1 MNFQGA
7 FLYQLPYYFLIPI
20 GTTLLL
26 VYFSGRLSG
35 WSGERPFRHLF
46 LLHLY
51 YLLFSIPAAL
61 LIGTI
66 DDLPTATMFLA
77 ALFFYGYLNIIP
89 LWIIFR
95 CRGKFRRK
103 TVRVILLIY
112 GVSALAIG
120 AYAQFIEPY
129 NIEVT
134 HHQVY
139 WPEAP
144 EMTIVQISDIQ
155 SEYLT
160 SREERAA
167 RIVDDLKPDL
177 VLVTGDYYSGDRR
190 YQNAGFRAARYLLKR
205 LRAEY
210 GVFAVSG
217 SSNIPEEHPAIF
229 KDTGVKYLDN
239 NNVVLNIQGKK
250 IALVG
255 LNYVHP
261 RLSLAFRRLDPN
273 LPIILL
279 YHSPSIAFDSR
290 GGPITWKDALPHPF
304 SQPSPN
310 QDLTDYGADLV
321 LVGHTHGG
329 QVVFPLFGPLI
340 TGTRY
345 GRRYSRGW
353 FDFGSFRMYIN
364 RGLGMDGRFGPK
376 IRFLCRPEIAVFKI
390 VNPILKKSD

>member
-1 MNFQGA
+1 MKFSGA
-7 FLYQLPYYFLIPI
+7 FLYQLPYYFLIPV
-20 GTTLLL
+20 GTALLL
-26 VYFSGRLSG
+26 IYFSSYLSG
-35 WSGERPFRHLF
+35 RSVRRPFWNIF

-51 YLLFSIPAAL
+51 YFFLSIPAAL
-61 LIGTI
+61 LMGTI

-77 ALFFYGYLNIIP
+77 ALFFYGYLNGIP
-89 LWIIFR
+89 LLLLFR
-95 CRGKFRRK
+95 CRKGFPRRLIRYS
-103 TVRVILLIY
+103 VLIY
-112 GVSALAIG
+112 SLAALAIS

-134 HHQVY
+134 HHRVE
-139 WPEAP
+139 WPGAP

-160 SREERAA
+160 SRERLAA
-167 RIVDDLKPDL
+167 RIVEELKPDL
-177 VLVTGDYYSGDRR
+177 ILITGDYYSGDRR
-190 YQNAGFRAARYLLKR
+190 YQFAGFRAARYLLKD

-210 GVFAVSG
+210 GVYAVSG
-217 SSNIPEEHPAIF
+217 SSNIPAEHTEIF
-229 KDTGVKYLDN
+229 QGTGVKYLDN
-239 NNVVLNIQGKK
+239 SNVVLNIRGKK

-261 RLSLAFRRLDPN
+261 NFPLAFHRLVPG

-290 GGPITWKDALPHPF
+290 GGPLNWWEAMPRPF
-304 SQPSPN
+304 SHPSPN
-310 QDLTDYGADLV
+310 QDLIDYGADLV

-329 QVVFPLFGPLI
+329 QVVFPLFGPLL

-345 GRRYSRGW
+345 GRKYARGW
-353 FDFGSFRMYIN
+353 FDFDAFRMYIN

-390 VNPILKKSD
+390 VNPI